1 MNNMKK
7 FYITISLVMAFA
19 AARAQNESLISH
31 YLVAPILINPA
42 VAGFKETHQIV
53 FNARTQWTSF
63 PDAPKSLGVQYHGPI
78 GKTFGLGVGVSSES
92 AARLNLLKFRLNYA
106 FRFDIQETVKL
117 AIGFSTEYQ
126 QLRLGSNI
134 LSQPIY
140 DFDDILNG
148 AIEGRQVFDAS
159 FGIFG
164 TFNEQTFAGIS
175 FANLIR
181 ARLDDIVSSG
191 DESSFLK
198 YYLIYAG
205 HKLIFNDGAVSVEP
219 SLLLRQIQDAP
230 FQADVNLKLG
240 FMEDRFIA
248 GLSYRSLKTI
258 GFLFGSEF
266 SESFRL
272 FYSFDMTLQDIQQ
285 FSAGGHEISIGV
297 GLNSPDKSRSLR
309 RR

>member
-1 MNNMKK
+1 MKQIL
-7 FYITISLVMAFA
+7 FTIALVLGCTLV
-19 AARAQNESLISH
+19 RAQNESLISH
-31 YLVAPILINPA
+31 YLIAPILINPA
-42 VAGFKETHQIV
+42 VAGFSETHQLV

-63 PDAPKSLGVQYHGPI
+63 PDAPKSLGVQYHGAI
-78 GKTFGLGVGVSSES
+78 GKTFGMGVGVSSES
-92 AARLNLLKFRLNYA
+92 AAKLNHLRFRLNYA
-106 FRFDIQETVKL
+106 FRFNFQETVKL
-117 AIGFSTEYQ
+117 GIGFSTEYQ
-126 QLRLGSNI
+126 QMRLGSNV
-134 LSQPIY
+134 LSQPIF
-140 DFDDILNG
+140 DFDDIING
-148 AIEGRQVFDAS
+148 AVEGRQIFDAT

-181 ARLDDIVSSG
+181 ARLDDIVSSTG
-191 DESSFLK
+191 ESEFLR

-205 HKLIFNDGAVSVEP
+205 HKLIFNDGQVSVEP
-219 SLLLRQIQDAP
+219 SLLLRQVKNSP

-240 FMEDRFIA
+240 FMDDRVI
-248 GLSYRSLKTI
+248 GGISYRSLKTI
-258 GFLFGSEF
+258 GLLFGSEI

>member
-1 MNNMKK
+1 MKQI
-7 FYITISLVMAFA
+7 FLTISLALVFISAK
-19 AARAQNESLISH
+19 AQNESLISH

-42 VAGFKETHQIV
+42 VAGFNETHQVI
-53 FNARTQWTSF
+53 FNGRTQWSSF
-63 PDAPKSLGVQYHGPI
+63 PDAPKTVGVQYHGAL

-92 AARLNLLKFRLNYA
+92 AAQLNLLKFKLNYA
-106 FRFDIQETVKL
+106 FRFNIQETIKL
-117 AIGFSTEYQ
+117 GIGFSTEYQ
-126 QLRLGSNI
+126 QMRLGGNI

-140 DFDDILNG
+140 DFDDILNS

-164 TFNEQTFAGIS
+164 TFNDRTFAGIS

-181 ARLDDIVSSG
+181 ARLDDIVSNS
-191 DESSFLK
+191 DERNFLR

-219 SLLLRQIQDAP
+219 SLLLRQIQNSP
-230 FQADVNLKLG
+230 FQADVNLKIG
-240 FMEDRFIA
+240 FMNDRVV
-248 GLSYRSLKTI
+248 GGVSYRSLETI
-258 GFLFGSEF
+258 GLLFGTEI

-272 FYSFDMTLQDIQQ
+272 FYSYDMTLQDIQQ
-285 FSAGGHEISIGV
+285 FSSGGHEISVGI
-297 GLNSPDKSRSLR
+297 GLNSPDRSRSLR